1 MPDPAPKKTR
11 SLLPLALI
19 LLIGGFALNTTFMVL
34 GIHGYLREL
43 TRFTT
48 IAGLVLT
55 VIAII
60 QLLWHAIAAGLKKK
74 G

>member
-1 MPDPAPKKTR
+1 
-11 SLLPLALI
+11 
-19 LLIGGFALNTTFMVL
+19 MVM

-60 QLLWHAIAAGLKKK
+60 QLLWRAIAGQMKKK
-74 G
+74 T